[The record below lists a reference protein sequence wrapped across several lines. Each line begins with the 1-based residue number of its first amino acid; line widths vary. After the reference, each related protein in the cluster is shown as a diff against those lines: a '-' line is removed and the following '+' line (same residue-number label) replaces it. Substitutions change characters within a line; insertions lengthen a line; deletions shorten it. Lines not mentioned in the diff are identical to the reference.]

1 MAEAKQ
7 PNKAPKISP
16 ELANILRHLLWNL
29 GRADRLV
36 SMHEKYVGSKK
47 KDPSGESDDLL
58 RAAIVFAH
66 ASLEE
71 FLRSCSFH
79 LLPNCSAQMLDDI
92 PLAGLNHSGKPEKF
106 LLGRLAPHKGK
117 LVDEVIK
124 ESVHEFLQKTSY
136 NSASDVVAALE
147 QCGLDVSYVRKFL
160 PAIDAMIKR
169 RHQIVHRADRDF
181 GNRKRKLVASKIT
194 AYQARLW
201 IYTSANLL
209 LTVFA
214 QFNEKHEKL
223 RFPLPHNLQAKT

>member
-1 MAEAKQ
+1 MAKVNK
-7 PNKAPKISP
+7 PNKAAKISP
-16 ELANILRHLLWNL
+16 ELAGILRHLLWNL

-36 SMHEKYVGSKK
+36 SMHEKHIGSKK

-71 FLRSCSFH
+71 FLRSCSSH
-79 LLPNCSAQMLDDI
+79 LLPNCSSQVLDEI
-92 PLAGLNHSGKPEKF
+92 PLVGLNHLGKPEKF
-106 LLGRLAPHKGK
+106 LLGKLVPHKGK

-124 ESVHEFLQKTSY
+124 DSVQEFLQKTSY
-136 NSASDVVAALE
+136 NSASDVARALE
-147 QCGLDVSYVRKFL
+147 QCGLDISFVKKFF

-181 GNRKRKLVASKIT
+181 GNRRRKLVASKIT
-194 AYQARLW
+194 AYQTRLW

-214 QFNEKHEKL
+214 QFNEKHAKL
-223 RFPLPHNLQAKT
+223 RFPLPQDLQANT